1 MNKIIFIII
10 VLIAAIAANAQAQ
23 EELVI
28 KNGKITVV
36 KVDTTKTAKSAEK
49 VGDFP
54 LNGKTVTVYK
64 GARGGYFYYT
74 GKTAKNGKPEKKY
87 IKNLDKQKKQ

>member
-1 MNKIIFIII
+1 MNRIIFIII
-10 VLIAAIAANAQAQ
+10 VLIAAIAANAQT